1 MNKVEYLKDQ
11 AARADRLARA
21 ALDELTTKRLRQASK
36 DYLLEADLLAAYLTG
51 VAVAERPKP
60 LR

>member
-1 MNKVEYLKDQ
+1 MNKVQHLKEQ

-21 ALDELTTKRLRQASK
+21 AFDSVTTERLQKAAN
-36 DYLLEADLLAAYLTG
+36 DYRTEADLLAAYLKA